1 MDVYRRAQREGVPAA
16 PELSVIVPTYNRS
29 AVVARCIQALCRQTC
44 DNQLFEII
52 VSDDGSQDDTAAV
65 VAAQADSQAV
75 SIRYLHQPNAGA
87 NRARNRAIG
96 IAHGR
101 LLLLINDDTIA
112 LPDMLAEHLAEH
124 GRHPEAHIAVLGRM
138 TVSPELAV
146 SRLAPLHLDRAF
158 EHLRDGAVL
167 DWRAFFTC
175 NVSVKKALL
184 DRCGLFEERM
194 RYHEDL
200 ELAWR
205 LSAFGLQVI
214 YRAQA
219 LGWHHHFLNED
230 EFLSIAER
238 EARSLHTWARLAP
251 MARPMLASLGYEPAA
266 TGLRVWRHRL
276 LDIAVNRHT
285 EPPWRWLARSL
296 PPQPAPFR
304 RMTLAIYDQ
313 LYQSRKRAALRQLHH
328 RDN

>member
-1 MDVYRRAQREGVPAA
+1 MN
-16 PELSVIVPTYNRS
+16 PELSIIVPTYNRS
-29 AVVARCIQALCRQTC
+29 AVLSRCIQALCRQTC
-44 DNQLFEII
+44 EKPLFEII
-52 VSDDGSQDDTAAV
+52 VSDDGSQDDTATV
-65 VAAQADSQAV
+65 VAALANSQGV

-87 NRARNRAIG
+87 NRARNQAIG
-96 IAHGR
+96 SARGR

-112 LPDMLAEHLAEH
+112 QPHMVAEHLAEH
-124 GRHPEAHIAVLGRM
+124 GRHPQAHIAVLGRM
-138 TVSPELAV
+138 TVSPEIAV

-158 EHLRDGAVL
+158 EGLRDGAVL

-219 LGWHHHFLNED
+219 LGWHHHFLDED
-230 EFLSIAER
+230 EFLSIAAR
-238 EARSLHTWARLAP
+238 EALSLHTWAQLAP
-251 MARPMLASLGYEPAA
+251 AARPMLASLGYEPAS
-266 TGLRVWRHRL
+266 TVVRVWRHRL
-276 LDIAVNRHT
+276 LDIATNRRT
-285 EPPWRWLARSL
+285 EAPWRWLARSL
-296 PPQPAPFR
+296 PPRPAPFR
-304 RMTLAIYDQ
+304 RLTLAIYDQ
-313 LYQSRKRAALRQLHH
+313 LYQSRKRAELRKLQH
-328 RDN
+328 RDT